1 MSSSQTLN
9 AFDHAI
15 AQHSRWKRKFRE
27 QLATG
32 SALPTEI
39 SADDSCALGR
49 WIYGEGKKYSA
60 LLDYRNLKQAHA
72 QFHLDAAELI
82 RRAQAGEP
90 VADEIAPCS
99 QSNYSLSSSAVVI
112 AIKDLQRLI
121 S

>member
-39 SADDSCALGR
+39 SADEAVR
-49 WIYGEGKKYSA
+49 WDAGFTAKV
-60 LLDYRNLKQAHA
+60 RNTL
-72 QFHLDAAELI
+72 
-82 RRAQAGEP
+82 
-90 VADEIAPCS
+90 PCS
-99 QSNYSLSSSAVVI
+99 TT
-112 AIKDLQRLI
+112 AI
-121 S
+121 